1 MAADSEPGRAFV
13 GRIET
18 VEALRRRFEDA
29 RAGTGGVTLLIGDT
43 GVGKSILV
51 ADLVRVI
58 RSRGTRLLVGRA
70 LPLDD
75 PPPFLLIRAAL
86 DSAHDGDAGTSSAD
100 ARPLGGDQ
108 VLIGFAPGLGGE
120 EFTAPVSVETRLL
133 EALGGTATPSDTSR
147 EKVLT
152 GIANQFLEFTRHGP
166 TVVILEDLH
175 HADEPSLAAV
185 EFLANQLKNEPLW
198 ILATSRPHAALSD
211 SGRARLE
218 GFEGATQARRIVL
231 RPMTAG
237 EVGEYLRQNEPSR
250 EFSAAEVARRYSE
263 TGGNPLLLQQFD
275 HRFVAG
281 VEAPEAPATEL
292 PRLDEEAQR
301 TLDVA
306 AVLGPE
312 FTFALLLRASG
323 EEDEERL
330 AETVDRLVGE
340 GLLLERPGELLAFP
354 DDRLREAAYDL
365 LTESRRRLLH
375 WSVGETLEAMGS
387 GGLATIYALARHF
400 YLGRAG
406 EKSVKYN
413 RLAADIAERAL
424 APEVAREH
432 LARALE
438 SQRGLRSKDRD
449 ADSELVLELA
459 RITEELGHLKES
471 EGILRDFLERERG
484 SLRLS
489 APRRA
494 TLEIFLARVLADE
507 GNMPASSELAKK
519 ILAAPGLDDQL
530 LVRVGAHHQL
540 GQALYYEGHYDEAVA
555 HHTTEIELAR
565 QVGNPQVLLRAQVW
579 RVAALAMM
587 GQTEQ
592 AIVGAREVT
601 QARDRLGSVRESAQA
616 HLFFG
621 DLLSDARSTP
631 AQRTEALEEYAEAIR
646 FAEKAQDPR
655 RVGYAL
661 QKTAELLRETQRYEE
676 AVEKVGRAIEIL
688 AEIEDQVGLA
698 LALKVRGQ
706 IAIDQH
712 AYERAEKDLREAFRG
727 LAGLKHTLEEIDV
740 VLRLAQLSEARG
752 DHASARL
759 QVDELERRNLPSL
772 RPDLVVEFERL
783 KRDLAA
789 PGDDGD
795 PP

>member
-1 MAADSEPGRAFV
+1 
-13 GRIET
+13 
-18 VEALRRRFEDA
+18 
-29 RAGTGGVTLLIGDT
+29 
-43 GVGKSILV
+43 
-51 ADLVRVI
+51 
-58 RSRGTRLLVGRA
+58 
-70 LPLDD
+70 
-75 PPPFLLIRAAL
+75 
-86 DSAHDGDAGTSSAD
+86 
-100 ARPLGGDQ
+100 
-108 VLIGFAPGLGGE
+108 
-120 EFTAPVSVETRLL
+120 
-133 EALGGTATPSDTSR
+133 
-147 EKVLT
+147 
-152 GIANQFLEFTRHGP
+152 
-166 TVVILEDLH
+166 
-175 HADEPSLAAV
+175 
-185 EFLANQLKNEPLW
+185 
-198 ILATSRPHAALSD
+198 
-211 SGRARLE
+211 
-218 GFEGATQARRIVL
+218 
-231 RPMTAG
+231 
-237 EVGEYLRQNEPSR
+237 
-250 EFSAAEVARRYSE
+250 
-263 TGGNPLLLQQFD
+263 
-275 HRFVAG
+275 
-281 VEAPEAPATEL
+281 
-292 PRLDEEAQR
+292 
-301 TLDVA
+301 
-306 AVLGPE
+306 
-312 FTFALLLRASG
+312 
-323 EEDEERL
+323 
-330 AETVDRLVGE
+330 
-340 GLLLERPGELLAFP
+340 
-354 DDRLREAAYDL
+354 
-365 LTESRRRLLH
+365 
-375 WSVGETLEAMGS
+375 MGS

-406 EKSVKYN
+406 GKSVKYN

-438 SQRGLRSKDRD
+438 SQRGLRLEDRD

-459 RITEELGHLKES
+459 RVTEELGHLKES
-471 EGILRDFLERERG
+471 EGILRDFLEREKG

-494 TLEIFLARVLADE
+494 TLEIFLARVLADQ

-540 GQALYYEGHYDEAVA
+540 GQALYYEGHYEEAVA
-555 HHTTEIELAR
+555 HHTKEIELAR

-592 AIVGAREVT
+592 AIVEAREVT

-631 AQRTEALEEYAEAIR
+631 TQRTEALGEYTEAIR

-676 AVEKVGRAIEIL
+676 AVEKVGRAVEIL
-688 AEIEDQVGLA
+688 GEIGDPVGLA

-706 IAIDQH
+706 IAMDQH
-712 AYERAEKDLREAFRG
+712 AYDRAEKDLREAFRG

-759 QVDELERRNLPSL
+759 QVDELERQNLPGL

-783 KRDLAA
+783 KQELAA